1 MLLEDLKLTIVS
13 EWTESKVG
21 KKKDAKTMSLV
32 DEEFITTLTHR
43 DKFGLV
49 KIDHC
54 VSTEALGKLI
64 NVLHDDVFEHDAVKI
79 EISATSTNYQ
89 GV

>member
-1 MLLEDLKLTIVS
+1 MLENLKLTLVQ

-43 DKFGLV
+43 DKVGSV
-49 KIDHC
+49 KIDFC
-54 VSTEALGKLI
+54 VSAEALNKLLEVI
-64 NVLHDDVFEHDAVKI
+64 HEDVFEHDAVKI
-79 EISATSTNYQ
+79 EISATSSN
-89 GV
+89 V